1 MKKIAK
7 ILAVAGFA
15 GCLSAAAFGGE
26 AFDIVRVAN
35 SEGNTST
42 AINNSGEVLV
52 NMQTPSTASLSLWG
66 RVTGDTNLGLTGT
79 NNSGAAVD
87 GLNDVAGAG
96 HANGSASTQAF
107 LWSSGGSMQW
117 LGTLGGTLSAATGVN
132 TSREVVGM
140 SYTAAS
146 LQHAF
151 LWTDNGGMQDLTP
164 SLTSA
169 GGATATGIND
179 SGAVVGY
186 YYPNGASNVVGFN
199 WTQAGGLQSFGGPG
213 TLALA
218 VNNSGTVVGRELTAS
233 GYKHA
238 FSWTPSGGMVDLGT
252 LGGDMSTALSIN
264 NKGWIV
270 GTSLTTNTKNVLNG
284 FLWTPSSGMQNLT
297 SLARLWSGTQPY
309 SMQVNDYGDIALTNT
324 KLLMILMP
332 HMTPTATSSENPAI
346 AGQAVTVTITVTS
359 IAGPPPDGETVA
371 CEVNGIVLGTG
382 TLSGGVAQC
391 TLAGLK
397 SGSHK
402 VVVNY
407 PGDPYYQPFN
417 VIVLTQSVQ

>member
-238 FSWTPSGGMVDLGT
+238 FSWTPSGGMVNLGT

-284 FLWTPSSGMQNLT
+284 FLWTPSTRHAEPNEPGEVVERNTALFHAGQ
-297 SLARLWSGTQPY
+297 RLWRHRVDQHEIADDPNATHDTDGNFVGKPGHSG
-309 SMQVNDYGDIALTNT
+309 
-324 KLLMILMP
+324 
-332 HMTPTATSSENPAI
+332 
-346 AGQAVTVTITVTS
+346 
-359 IAGPPPDGETVA
+359 
-371 CEVNGIVLGTG
+371 
-382 TLSGGVAQC
+382 SGGDSHNHGYIDRRA
-391 TLAGLK
+391 A
-397 SGSHK
+397 SGRR
-402 VVVNY
+402 N
-407 PGDPYYQPFN
+407 G
-417 VIVLTQSVQ
+417 SV